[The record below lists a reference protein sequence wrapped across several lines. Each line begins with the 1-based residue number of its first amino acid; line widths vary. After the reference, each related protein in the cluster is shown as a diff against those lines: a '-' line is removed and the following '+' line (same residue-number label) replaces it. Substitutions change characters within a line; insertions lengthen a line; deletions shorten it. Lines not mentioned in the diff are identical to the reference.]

1 VSCHVAPAPVDTS
14 QLQSNVL
21 QQLAEGGAALHIARA
36 MDMGRH
42 IQPRRGGGT
51 ILISRTQL
59 RPALAALALLAAPA
73 SGEGKPLPLS
83 EVVMEPDGNVLYSN
97 SANLARPPAS
107 LAKMMT
113 LYLLFDDLDA
123 GKLRLTDGIRI
134 SRRAA
139 AQDPSKLGIAVGRT
153 ISVRDAIGALAV
165 KSANDV
171 AVAIAEEVA
180 GSESA
185 FARRMTRKAK
195 ALGLRHTVFGNA
207 TGLPDRRTRTTAKD
221 MALLSVALIR
231 HHPRRYASFARRT
244 FAWRGRVMPNHN
256 QLLGRTPGVDGI
268 KTGYTAS
275 ARFTIAAS
283 AKRRGRRL
291 VAVVMGSP
299 TRQQRD
305 ARAKALLNA
314 GFKVVERRAK
324 GERIKRSSLLRR
336 TDRR

>member
-1 VSCHVAPAPVDTS
+1 LLCTCRSLEYGKCFGQGGKTLILS
-14 QLQSNVL
+14 IQFR
-21 QQLAEGGAALHIARA
+21 LAFA
-36 MDMGRH
+36 
-42 IQPRRGGGT
+42 
-51 ILISRTQL
+51 
-59 RPALAALALLAAPA
+59 ALAALVVPAPA
-73 SGEGKPLPLS
+73 AAKPLPSS
-83 EVVMEPDGNVLYSN
+83 EIVMEAGGNVLYSRR
-97 SANLARPPAS
+97 AGVVRPPAS

-139 AQDPSKLGIAVGRT
+139 AQEPSKLGIAVGRT
-153 ISVRDAIGALAV
+153 ISVGEAIKGVTV

-180 GSESA
+180 GSENA

-195 ALGLRHTVFGNA
+195 ALGLKHTIFGNA

-221 MALLSVALIR
+221 MALLSAALIR
-231 HHPRRYASFARRT
+231 HHPRRYANFGRRT
-244 FAWRGRVMPNHN
+244 FAWRGRVMPSHN
-256 QLLGRTPGVDGI
+256 QLLGRVSGVDGI

-283 AKRRGRRL
+283 AKRGGRRL
-291 VAVVMGSP
+291 IAVVMGST

-305 ARAKALLNA
+305 ARATALLDA
-314 GFKVVERRAK
+314 GFKVVQRRAQ
-324 GERIKRSSLLRR
+324 GERVKLSSLLR
-336 TDRR
+336 TAEAVAVDSLPTLLPNIVSESPCVC